1 MHSAVWLYIR
11 YSLSLRDVEETLGER
26 GIEVSYETIRRWGAR
41 FGPPIANRLRRSR
54 PRAHPQ
60 WHLDEKF
67 TSFGGRRL
75 YLWRVIDQDG
85 EVLDVLVQAKRDTKA
100 ALKLMRRLLKRQGF
114 APRTMVT
121 DKWRA
126 YAAAIRELGLTAR
139 HHQAKWKNNRIES
152 NHLPIRIRERKMQR
166 FRSIGSTQRFL
177 SVHAAVYNTF
187 NTRRHLITASD
198 HRKRRNNAFRQWR
211 EAVGRR
217 AIAESCV
224 RRWKEGGVSW

>member
-1 MHSAVWLYIR
+1 MNQISYRYCHFPPAIVQRAVWLYIR
-11 YSLSLRDVEETLGER
+11 YSLSLRVVEEMLAER
-26 GIEVSYETIRRWGAR
+26 GIEVSHETVRRWGAR

-60 WHLDEKF
+60 WYLDEMF

-75 YLWRVIDQDG
+75 YLCRAIDQDG
-85 EVLDVLVQAKRDTKA
+85 EVLDVLVQANRDTKA

-114 APRTMVT
+114 APRTTLT

-126 YAAAIRELGLTAR
+126 CAAAIRELGLTAR

-152 NHLPIRIRERKMQR
+152 SHVPIRIRERKMQR

-187 NTRRHLITASD
+187 NTRRHLITAND
-198 HRKRRNNAFRQWR
+198 EKMLF
-211 EAVGRR
+211 
-217 AIAESCV
+217 
-224 RRWKEGGVSW
+224 VSGERL

>member
-1 MHSAVWLYIR
+1 MNQISYRYCHFPPAIVQRAVWLYIR
-11 YSLSLRDVEETLGER
+11 YSLSLRYVEEMLSER
-26 GIEVSYETIRRWGAR
+26 GIEVSYETVRRWVAR
-41 FGPPIANRLRRSR
+41 FGPPIANKLRRSR

-60 WHLDEKF
+60 WHLDEMF

-75 YLWRVIDQDG
+75 YLWRAIDQDG
-85 EVLDVLVQAKRDTKA
+85 EILDVLVQAKRDTKA

-114 APRTMVT
+114 APRTIVT

-152 NHLPIRIRERKMQR
+152 SHVPIRIRERKMQR

-187 NTRRHLITASD
+187 NTRRHLITASE

-211 EAVGRR
+211 EAV
-217 AIAESCV
+217 AV
-224 RRWKEGGVSW
+224 GV

>member
-1 MHSAVWLYIR
+1 MNLISYRYCHFPPAIVQRAVWLYTR
-11 YSLSLRDVEETLGER
+11 YSLSLRDVKEMLSER
-26 GIEVSYETIRRWGAR
+26 GIEVSYETIRGWVAR
-41 FGPPIANRLRRSR
+41 FGPPIANRLRRFR

-60 WHLDEKF
+60 WHLDEMF
-67 TSFGGRRL
+67 TSFGGRRM

-85 EVLDVLVQAKRDTKA
+85 EVLDVLVQTKRNAKVAR
-100 ALKLMRRLLKRQGF
+100 KLMRRLLKRQGF
-114 APRTMVT
+114 APRTIIT

-152 NHLPIRIRERKMQR
+152 SYVPIRVRERKMQR

-187 NTRRHLITASD
+187 NTRRHLIAAYE
-198 HRKRRNNAFRQWR
+198 HRHRRNNAFRQWR
-211 EAVGRR
+211 EAVTVV
-217 AIAESCV
+217 A
-224 RRWKEGGVSW
+224 

>member
-1 MHSAVWLYIR
+1 
-11 YSLSLRDVEETLGER
+11 
-26 GIEVSYETIRRWGAR
+26 
-41 FGPPIANRLRRSR
+41 
-54 PRAHPQ
+54 
-60 WHLDEKF
+60 
-67 TSFGGRRL
+67 
-75 YLWRVIDQDG
+75 
-85 EVLDVLVQAKRDTKA
+85 
-100 ALKLMRRLLKRQGF
+100 MRRLLKRQGF

-152 NHLPIRIRERKMQR
+152 SHVPIRIRERKMQR

-187 NTRRHLITASD
+187 NTRRHLITASE

-211 EAVGRR
+211 EAV
-217 AIAESCV
+217 AV
-224 RRWKEGGVSW
+224 GV